1 MNSYGKRN
9 LDLFYK
15 VDIKPMTNFQTAREA
30 MVDCQVR
37 PSDVTK
43 YPIIDAL
50 LRTPREK
57 YVPKEKKSVA
67 YMGEHITISQNRVI
81 LDPRTFAKMLD
92 TVAINSNELV
102 LDVACGT
109 GYSTAVIAHLA
120 EAVVAVE
127 SNGAFADFAREALE
141 NESVDNAI
149 VVNATFID
157 GAVKHGLYDVIIIQG
172 AIQNF
177 PESLVKQLK
186 DGGRVVAI
194 FASGAM
200 GQCKIGIKKG
210 QNIVWRSE
218 FDATAPLLKGFTEPK
233 TFSLI

>member
-1 MNSYGKRN
+1 M
-9 LDLFYK
+9 
-15 VDIKPMTNFQTAREA
+15 INFQAAREA

-57 YVPKEKKSVA
+57 YIPKEKQSIA
-67 YMGEHITISQNRVI
+67 YMGEHITISKNRVI

-92 TVAINSNELV
+92 TAAINSNELV

-120 EAVVAVE
+120 EVVVATE
-127 SNGAFADFAREALE
+127 SNEAFADFAREALE

-149 VVNATFID
+149 VVNATFVD

-177 PESLVKQLK
+177 PDTLTKQLK
-186 DGGRVVAI
+186 DGGRVIAI
-194 FASGAM
+194 FANGAM

-210 QNIVWRSE
+210 KSIAWRSE
-218 FDATAPLLKGFTEPK
+218 FDATAPLLEGFTEPK
-233 TFSLI
+233 IFSLI

>member
-1 MNSYGKRN
+1 
-9 LDLFYK
+9 
-15 VDIKPMTNFQTAREA
+15 
-30 MVDCQVR
+30 
-37 PSDVTK
+37 
-43 YPIIDAL
+43 
-50 LRTPREK
+50 
-57 YVPKEKKSVA
+57 
-67 YMGEHITISQNRVI
+67 MGEHITISQNRVI
-81 LDPRTFAKMLD
+81 LNPRTFAKMLD

-149 VVNATFID
+149 VVNATFTD

-200 GQCKIGIKKG
+200 GQCKIGIKKVK
-210 QNIVWRSE
+210 I
-218 FDATAPLLKGFTEPK
+218 
-233 TFSLI
+233 